1 MKSSSQ
7 PENLHQFNDDDIDD
21 DNDSSSLSSP
31 CSSSS
36 SEMLSSDEML
46 SSSYSS
52 KYSSLPRKSSLRSF
66 RSVDSLTSLQQK
78 REKEQDLLN
87 SMDLSQSL
95 TDDLARLEDQ
105 PEEIPVPARGIY
117 KTMECLSEIP
127 TPQPDEVKT
136 TEDTKTVV
144 RRSTENLSED
154 SGFGDHVVSVAKK
167 HEGEGGGCGSSSSS
181 TSEGSNTV
189 ERENNRVEGADAETR
204 AVDRPPRCDGV
215 DEEQREEE
223 EEATEADRERN
234 DAKFNQQCW
243 QSDPNL
249 LDCTYV
255 IETET
260 ETTSPCS
267 QQSEEC
273 SSTMSSRLPVVS
285 TPNLYNTDEEYHY
298 KGTEDVVDGSLCNES
313 TVSLSRIYSL
323 KRINFGSEG
332 KLSTTSS
339 RGSNVQITTSFIN
352 LTNSNYGSNKGV
364 HFCPVVSEVSWQ
376 ESSGSDEE
384 DDEEEEISISES
396 DSRGDY
402 SAGDEE
408 EIRRPRYSRRVER
421 IKEEEAATTS
431 EERDVTPPIDELVSK
446 LLLESVSK
454 QARESDKEK
463 LRQAQQRARLDF
475 ITSPPPKRGSIAHV
489 MQHTTTNAAN
499 NNNNVVNNY
508 NRRPSTNQV
517 YCGDETSTSHHSNAT
532 VSASSAANS
541 AIAMMDSSVAGANG
555 GIAKEKS
562 SSKSS
567 SSSSVSKIGG
577 FLQRF
582 SLKRLS
588 GRKKS
593 KKSSSAPPVVVG
605 CVPKDGYN
613 GTYGDEPNSRIIPLS
628 DDGEQDHGAGA
639 AGGTM
644 VSSKPPLPP
653 SAPARRRPSAD
664 GDPAPPRSAAVQQCS
679 SQQLVR
685 GGGDSNT
692 PNMLRNTHA
701 IDPNTG
707 IGLLET
713 DIDSNVTSST
723 SAVNRA
729 ANSPSGNKKSRSLLN
744 LDNGRMSIK
753 QLTPDDRAKPSS
765 PHHTCND
772 YRAKSMEFLL
782 DKENQAAV
790 KVSLPSSIL
799 RTFVGNLHCI
809 RISPANKLRSLFPI

>member
-1 MKSSSQ
+1 
-7 PENLHQFNDDDIDD
+7 
-21 DNDSSSLSSP
+21 
-31 CSSSS
+31 
-36 SEMLSSDEML
+36 
-46 SSSYSS
+46 
-52 KYSSLPRKSSLRSF
+52 
-66 RSVDSLTSLQQK
+66 
-78 REKEQDLLN
+78 
-87 SMDLSQSL
+87 MDLSQSL

-117 KTMECLSEIP
+117 KTMECLSDIP

-167 HEGEGGGCGSSSSS
+167 HEGEGGGCGSSNSS

-260 ETTSPCS
+260 EDDVAL
-267 QQSEEC
+267 QSAN
-273 SSTMSSRLPVVS
+273 

-376 ESSGSDEE
+376 ESSGSEEE

-408 EIRRPRYSRRVER
+408 EIRTAAIFAPGGKDQRRR
-421 IKEEEAATTS
+421 GC
-431 EERDVTPPIDELVSK
+431 DD
-446 LLLESVSK
+446 
-454 QARESDKEK
+454 
-463 LRQAQQRARLDF
+463 QRR
-475 ITSPPPKRGSIAHV
+475 KGC
-489 MQHTTTNAAN
+489 NAAD
-499 NNNNVVNNY
+499 
-508 NRRPSTNQV
+508 RRT
-517 YCGDETSTSHHSNAT
+517 GLK
-532 VSASSAANS
+532 AA
-541 AIAMMDSSVAGANG
+541 I
-555 GIAKEKS
+555 
-562 SSKSS
+562 
-567 SSSSVSKIGG
+567 
-577 FLQRF
+577 
-582 SLKRLS
+582 
-588 GRKKS
+588 
-593 KKSSSAPPVVVG
+593 
-605 CVPKDGYN
+605 
-613 GTYGDEPNSRIIPLS
+613 
-628 DDGEQDHGAGA
+628 
-639 AGGTM
+639 
-644 VSSKPPLPP
+644 
-653 SAPARRRPSAD
+653 
-664 GDPAPPRSAAVQQCS
+664 
-679 SQQLVR
+679 
-685 GGGDSNT
+685 
-692 PNMLRNTHA
+692 
-701 IDPNTG
+701 G
-707 IGLLET
+707 IGFQT
-713 DIDSNVTSST
+713 GQ
-723 SAVNRA
+723 R
-729 ANSPSGNKKSRSLLN
+729 KR
-744 LDNGRMSIK
+744 
-753 QLTPDDRAKPSS
+753 
-765 PHHTCND
+765 
-772 YRAKSMEFLL
+772 
-782 DKENQAAV
+782 
-790 KVSLPSSIL
+790 
-799 RTFVGNLHCI
+799 
-809 RISPANKLRSLFPI
+809 